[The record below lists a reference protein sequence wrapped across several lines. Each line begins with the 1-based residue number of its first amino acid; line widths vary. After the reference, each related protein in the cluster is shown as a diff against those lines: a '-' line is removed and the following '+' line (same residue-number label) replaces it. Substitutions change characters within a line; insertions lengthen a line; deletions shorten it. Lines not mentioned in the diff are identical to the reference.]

1 MAKEK
6 TQEMTTYK
14 KQELSGEEHTR
25 PGYSYMPDVDIYETP
40 DSLWLRADMPG
51 VEEDALEVHVAN
63 GVLSIDGRVSVK
75 DHENLTPLYTEYNI
89 SNYARRFTLTDAI
102 DTARVSARMKNGVLE
117 VELPKTEQAKRRR
130 ISVMTS

>member
-14 KQELSGEEHTR
+14 KQELAGEEHTR

-51 VEEDALEVHVAN
+51 VEEEVLEVNVAN
-63 GVLSIDGRVSVK
+63 GVLTIDGRVSVK
-75 DHENLTPLYTEYNI
+75 EYENLTPLYTEYNI
-89 SNYARRFTLTDAI
+89 GNYVRRFTLSNQI
-102 DTARVSARMKNGVLE
+102 DIDHVAARMKNGVLE
-117 VELPKTEQAKRRR
+117 VELPKTQQAKPRR
-130 ISVMTS
+130 INVVTT